1 MEEIKMIG
9 VIVDKHSIDDK
20 GHYRFVYNG
29 TEVRSTSNVLH
40 VTSEKELSDEEIIKE
55 VCWYNRIS
63 GNCKRIN

>member
-40 VTSEKELSDEEIIKE
+40 VTSEKELSDKEIIKRFAGTTGFQE
-55 VCWYNRIS
+55 IVRE
-63 GNCKRIN
+63 